1 MAGPDHTE
9 WQGRLELELD
19 NVRAALAWFEGEGEA
34 EQGLRLASAP
44 LRFWWF
50 GGHLAEARVRLEALL
65 QVSGAPV
72 SDAVRAKSLQALGV
86 LVYRHADEVAGDL
99 EVARSRLEESLK
111 IYRRLGDEASM
122 PAVLQNLARVH
133 NELGERVTAHSL
145 LEESLEIARRS
156 RAERAIAFSIYHTGM
171 MHLRGGEHSLGRV
184 HLEESM
190 EIFRKLEDRHWI
202 VTCLVFLGFI
212 DCEEGDY
219 AAARSRLVETN
230 ELLPMA
236 QFPWST
242 AVMLEGFARVA
253 TGEGRATR
261 ALRLAGATDTL
272 RRTYGVSIGPIG
284 DADYVRSL
292 EPAWQAL
299 GEEEGK
305 AAWEEGRAM
314 TLEEAL
320 AFALEEQETKPNRPS
335 ESVLSVRELEVLS
348 FVAEGLSDVQIAE
361 RLHLSPRTVGQH
373 LGSVYRKLGVR
384 GSTTAAVHKAG
395 EMDLI

>member
-1 MAGPDHTE
+1 
-9 WQGRLELELD
+9 
-19 NVRAALAWFEGEGEA
+19 
-34 EQGLRLASAP
+34 
-44 LRFWWF
+44 
-50 GGHLAEARVRLEALL
+50 
-65 QVSGAPV
+65 
-72 SDAVRAKSLQALGV
+72 
-86 LVYRHADEVAGDL
+86 
-99 EVARSRLEESLK
+99 
-111 IYRRLGDEASM
+111 
-122 PAVLQNLARVH
+122 
-133 NELGERVTAHSL
+133 
-145 LEESLEIARRS
+145 
-156 RAERAIAFSIYHTGM
+156 M

-299 GEEEGK
+299 ARRGGQGSLGRGPGDDTGRGPRLRPGGAGDETIDIIEAVDGEVDNIDCGPGSD
-305 AAWEEGRAM
+305 AINSDAGID
-314 TLEEAL
+314 
-320 AFALEEQETKPNRPS
+320 
-335 ESVLSVRELEVLS
+335 V
-348 FVAEGLSDVQIAE
+348 VAGNC
-361 RLHLSPRTVGQH
+361 
-373 LGSVYRKLGVR
+373 
-384 GSTTAAVHKAG
+384 
-395 EMDLI
+395 